1 MDIYQKALKLHSE
14 NRGKIE
20 VKSKV
25 RVRNREELSLAYSP
39 GVAEPCR
46 EIAKDRDKAYE
57 YTARGNQVAVV
68 SSGTAVLGLGDI
80 GPEAALPVMEGKA
93 VLFKEFANVDAFPL
107 CVGSREVDEIVQF
120 VKLLEPTFA
129 GINLEDISAPKCFE
143 IEKKLKEET
152 NMAVFHDDQHGTAV
166 VVLAAV
172 INALKL
178 VDKKLEEIKIIVN
191 GAGAAATAVSKLLL
205 DAGAKNLIIN
215 DKIGILNKNNLE
227 QYDPL
232 RQKLIER
239 TNPQNLSG
247 GLEEAVANADLF
259 IGLSV
264 GNILKAEM
272 VKKMAAEPL
281 VFAMANPTPEIKPEL
296 ALEAG
301 AAVIAT
307 GRSDY
312 PNQINNVLAFPGIFR
327 GALDLRAVEI
337 SEEMKIAAAEAIA
350 SLVGDKLD
358 YEYIIPDPFDQRVVP
373 AVAFAVAKS
382 AVENNLAGLEISEQ
396 EIKEKI
402 AKSLNRSEER
412 RVERV

>member
-1 MDIYQKALKLHSE
+1 MMDIYQKALKLHSE

-402 AKSLNRSEER
+402 AKSLN
-412 RVERV
+412 

>member
-1 MDIYQKALKLHSE
+1 MDIYQKALKLHSK
-14 NRGKIE
+14 NQGKIE
-20 VKSKV
+20 MKSKV
-25 RVRNREELSLAYSP
+25 RVRNKEELSLAYSP

-46 EIAKDRDKAYE
+46 EIKKDKDKAYE

-107 CVGSREVDEIVQF
+107 CIGSKDVDEIVQF

-143 IEKKLKEET
+143 IEKRLKEET
-152 NMAVFHDDQHGTAV
+152 NMAIFHDDQHGTAV

-178 VDKKLEEIKIIVN
+178 VDKNLEEIKIVVN

-215 DKIGILNKNNLE
+215 DIIGILNEDNLD
-227 QYDPL
+227 QYDLL
-232 RQKLIER
+232 RQKLIKR
-239 TNPQNLSG
+239 TNPKGLSG
-247 GLEEAVANADLF
+247 GLAEAIEDADLF

-264 GNILKAEM
+264 GDILKAEM
-272 VKKMAAEPL
+272 VKRMAADPL
-281 VFAMANPTPEIKPEL
+281 IFAMANPSPEIKPEL

-337 SEEMKIAAAEAIA
+337 SEDMKIAAAEAIA
-350 SLVGDKLD
+350 NLVGDKLD
-358 YEYIIPDPFDQRVVP
+358 KKYIIPDPFDQRVVP

-382 AVENNLAGLEISEQ
+382 AVQNNLARIEMDEQQIKNIIS
-396 EIKEKI
+396 KNLK
-402 AKSLNRSEER
+402 
-412 RVERV
+412 